1 MPIGKKLADLG
12 LDPGEEE
19 LEIELLCLRVFFRI
33 IDSTH
38 RKMGS
43 LGIGHGQEP
52 RSLMLGSLYLTL
64 T

>member
-19 LEIELLCLRVFFRI
+19 LEIELLCLLVLFLI

-38 RKMGS
+38 RRMGS
-43 LGIGHGQEP
+43 FGIGHGQEP
-52 RSLMLGSLYLTL
+52 RPLMLGC
-64 T
+64 